1 MGTAAPTN
9 LERGRIGFATLLA
22 VDILFRCALVFFN
35 NRSGQRELLLADN
48 PDFGPNCGS
57 REFTK
62 TARRMLI
69 KGMAM
74 NAGCLKHLLHQ
85 SSLTQRGCGINLLQ
99 DNSALGREL
108 RIQVCS
114 RRRQGVIALAREYN
128 LKELKRARKKGRLR
142 ARQIKTPR
150 ASEVFIK
157 LLGHLVL

>member
-9 LERGRIGFATLLA
+9 LERGRIGFATLLT

-74 NAGCLKHLLHQ
+74 NAGCLKPLKIILPEGSMVNPKFPAAVVAGNVEVSQ
-85 SSLTQRGCGINLLQ
+85 NQADEALLQ
-99 DNSALGREL
+99 GLFQKMCRWEYK
-108 RIQVCS
+108 
-114 RRRQGVIALAREYN
+114 RRAGLAE
-128 LKELKRARKKGRLR
+128 
-142 ARQIKTPR
+142 I
-150 ASEVFIK
+150 
-157 LLGHLVL
+157 LV